1 MTGNRKHAIMFAWS
15 LKYISDPCEFQ
26 LWYCKQLGLSFIGFC
41 FSLLFGFC
49 FCFFFFFQHGVI
61 LSRLLTSFGDNFR
74 TVRLCLSK
82 NICVVCRYSRNEYI
96 RAIRQVT
103 CNVSVLILLLI
114 PTVSNGTHY
123 YNDHYKPPTF
133 TS

>member
-1 MTGNRKHAIMFAWS
+1 MSFNYGIANSLDFLLLVSAFLCFLVFVFA
-15 LKYISDPCEFQ
+15 
-26 LWYCKQLGLSFIGFC
+26 
-41 FSLLFGFC
+41 
-49 FCFFFFFQHGVI
+49 FFFFFQHGVI

-82 NICVVCRYSRNEYI
+82 KICVVCRYSRNEYI
-96 RAIRQVT
+96 RVIRQVT

>member
-1 MTGNRKHAIMFAWS
+1 MFRIHVSFNYGIANS
-15 LKYISDPCEFQ
+15 LDFLLLVSAF
-26 LWYCKQLGLSFIGFC
+26 LC
-41 FSLLFGFC
+41 FLVFVFA
-49 FCFFFFFQHGVI
+49 FFFFFQHGVI

-114 PTVSNGTHY
+114 PTVSNGTQ
-123 YNDHYKPPTF
+123 DK
-133 TS
+133 